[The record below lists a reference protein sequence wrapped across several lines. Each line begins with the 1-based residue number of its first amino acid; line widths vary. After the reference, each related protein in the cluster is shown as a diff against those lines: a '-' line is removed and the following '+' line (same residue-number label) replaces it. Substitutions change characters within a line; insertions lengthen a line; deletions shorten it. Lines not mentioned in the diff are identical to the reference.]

1 MTVEDLCEVFSRTIG
16 ITYDLSAEEMKKT
29 LFMGC
34 DHDMTKDE
42 VYAKMFLNAILYAAN
57 LSAQVTVSNLCC
69 MGIITEEQLAG
80 WKLKPCIQ
88 PVRSSDEGES
98 PADQEE
104 QRGTKGKVLDFEQ
117 MAIKVHREQ

>member
-16 ITYDLSAEEMKKT
+16 ITYDLSVEEMKKT
-29 LFMGC
+29 LFMNC
-34 DHDMTKDE
+34 DDDMTKDQ
-42 VYAKMFLNAILYAAN
+42 VYAMMFLNAILYSAN
-57 LSAQVTVSNLCC
+57 LSAQVVISNLCY

-104 QRGTKGKVLDFEQ
+104 QRGTKGKILDFEQ
-117 MAIKVHREQ
+117 MAIKIHKG